1 MRDSAL
7 TRLERLAA
15 SLTPSVIAQTKS
27 FARTHEAAGQP
38 WFIAGVS
45 DGMGLH
51 TAIAAIES
59 GALKTGVGVY
69 WEPPH
74 LLEFDDAGL
83 PVSPIHRA
91 RVEHANALEE
101 FARRR
106 GVEFK
111 TVFSNCILAPERD
124 LKGQPKGSVSD
135 MPAEI
140 LAALGRA
147 EGNLIFIN
155 SVAFGKWMCPREGAS
170 ASRAP
175 MIGFDGTLDW
185 ASGKPY
191 HARGYQETLDTMGRN
206 HGWMLDALKEHGFLG
221 PRSLSAFFTWA
232 GGSQRV
238 SSLEGIYGKGAL
250 GDAKM
255 LAEAEVV
262 RRRLDEDGALG
273 VHAVVRLPAFLS
285 AALMGI
291 PGGGFFGM
299 ISRRVLETHGC
310 FEGMPELAS
319 RMVREFFGSEWI
331 SENPIS
337 QIELDH
343 AECLHLDEINDR
355 VAEGTQRLEAMQEG
369 LPVSAAQVSL
379 RFADLFP
386 DQHTRLL
393 ASMIPSEPTHVVEV
407 ELPIEALS
415 EGLPDFV
422 FEAVEITRPTFI
434 SVIMGSLDVSGNVTA
449 KVSRFSDH
457 VVVEAFSNGRWIA
470 SATGVSRVLG
480 GRPEDLGTPIGNL
493 KPGIQGLPAEIR
505 EAVARA
511 RSLTFEW
518 LPRLPDQAL
527 MYVHSVGPTVAMT
540 WVDSDAQTCGRVTL
554 TA

>member
-1 MRDSAL
+1 MTDTAL

-15 SLTPSVIAQTKS
+15 SLNPGVISQTKT

-59 GALKTGVGVY
+59 GALKSGVGVY

-74 LLEFDDAGL
+74 LLEFDEEGL

-111 TVFSNCILAPERD
+111 TVFSNCILAPDRD
-124 LKGQPKGSVSD
+124 LKGQPKGSVLP

-140 LAALGRA
+140 LTALGKPM
-147 EGNLIFIN
+147 GNLIFIN
-155 SVAFGKWMCPREGAS
+155 SVAFGKWMCPREGA
-170 ASRAP
+170 APTRAP
-175 MIGFDGTLDW
+175 MIGFDGTLSW

-191 HARGYQETLDTMGRN
+191 HTRGYQETLDTMGRN

-221 PRSLSAFFTWA
+221 ARSLSAFFTWA

-238 SSLEGIYGKGAL
+238 SSLEGIYGRGAL
-250 GDAKM
+250 GDAKI
-255 LAEAEVV
+255 LGEAEVV
-262 RRRLDEDGALG
+262 RRRIEEDGTFG

-310 FEGMPELAS
+310 FDGMPELAS
-319 RMVREFFGSEWI
+319 RMVREFFGSEWVA
-331 SENPIS
+331 ENPIS

-343 AECLHLDEINDR
+343 AECLYLDEINAN
-355 VAEGTQRLEAMQEG
+355 VAEGTLRLEAMEEG
-369 LPVSAAQVSL
+369 LPVSAAQVSAG
-379 RFADLFP
+379 FSDLFP
-386 DQHTRLL
+386 ENHELL
-393 ASMIPSEPTHVVEV
+393 LEAMIPSSPSQVVEID
-407 ELPIEALS
+407 LPIIALS
-415 EGLPDFV
+415 EGLPDLV
-422 FEAVEITRPTFI
+422 FEAVGVTRPTFI
-434 SVIMGSLDVSGNVTA
+434 SVIMGDLDVTGMVKA

-457 VVVEAFSNGRWIA
+457 VVVEAFSEGRWVATVAGA
-470 SATGVSRVLG
+470 SRPLG
-480 GRPEDLGTPIGNL
+480 GRPEDLGLPIGTL
-493 KPGIQGLPAEIR
+493 KPGIEGLPAEIR

-511 RSLTFEW
+511 RALTFEMSPT
-518 LPRLPDQAL
+518 LPAEAM
-527 MYVHSVGPTVAMT
+527 MYVNSIGPTVAMT
-540 WVDSDAQTCGRVTL
+540 WVDSDAHTCGRITL